1 MADTVTRPNKTKTH
15 HRNKN
20 RHENLI
26 GYGLIAPSVILITF
40 IGVIPILISLSYSF
54 QYYVLTDPTHRY
66 FVGLKNYIDL
76 LTDPDFWEVFRN
88 TAVFA
93 VGSMIL
99 ELIVGM
105 VGALLMNKAT
115 KAVGLVRT
123 AVLIPWAIPGIII
136 AYLFS
141 FMFNGELGVV
151 NSIIHAL
158 GGSGTFSWLTHPWSA
173 MLVIIL
179 ADTWKQ
185 FPYISLMLLA
195 GLQTIPAD
203 VYEAAKVD
211 GAGKVYTFFHVT
223 LPNLKGILLIV
234 LLFRTMGAVRIFDII
249 FGITGGGPA
258 NSTSSLLYRA
268 YQYLFVDMNFGK
280 GSAMSTIV
288 TIIILILSVVYIKVM
303 DTDDE

>member
-1 MADTVTRPNKTKTH
+1 MTKATVTGKVKKKPSDR
-15 HRNKN
+15 RS
-20 RHENLI
+20 RRENVA
-26 GYGLIAPSVILITF
+26 GYALIAPTLILITL

-54 QYYVLTDPTHRY
+54 QNYVLTDPGHRY
-66 FVGLKNYIDL
+66 FVGFKNYIDL

-105 VGALLMNKAT
+105 IGALLMNQASR
-115 KAVGLVRT
+115 AVGLVRT

-141 FMFNGELGVV
+141 FMFNGELGVI
-151 NSIIHAL
+151 NSIIKAF
-158 GGSGTFSWLTHPWSA
+158 GGAGTFSWLTHPWSA
-173 MLVIIL
+173 MLVVIL

-195 GLQTIPAD
+195 GLQTIPQD
-203 VYEAAKVD
+203 IYEAAKVD
-211 GAGKVYTFFHVT
+211 GAGKVYSFFHVT
-223 LPNLKGILLIV
+223 LPNLKGIILIV

-258 NSTSSLLYRA
+258 NSTASLLYRA

-288 TIIILILSVVYIKVM
+288 TIIILILSFVYIKVM
-303 DTDDE
+303 DPDKD